1 MVLRWRFVSMKFLHL
16 KTDGYPWMARVFGLQ
31 IEFFCHLMEFM
42 IKSFQHVI
50 CAMVMHTCAF
60 NEMQTGRKPK

>member
-1 MVLRWRFVSMKFLHL
+1 LMV
-16 KTDGYPWMARVFGLQ
+16 RVFGLQ

-60 NEMQTGRKPK
+60 NEMRTGRKPK